1 MTIYILFL
9 LLLAIL
15 SEFCYNYTMSITNE
29 QLEHLAIL
37 SRLELKDEEKT
48 QFQDQLSDILDF
60 VDQLQ
65 NINTETVEPMHHI
78 TGLETVWREDVVQE
92 FGDREELLDS
102 APERQGDY
110 IKTKPIF

>member
-1 MTIYILFL
+1 MPKHKGFL
-9 LLLAIL
+9 SFIAIF
-15 SEFCYNYTMSITNE
+15 SYFCYNYVMSITNE

-37 SRLELKDEEKT
+37 SRLELKDEEKK
-48 QFQDQLSDILDF
+48 QFQDQLSNILDF

-65 NINTETVEPMHHI
+65 NINTDEIEPMHHT
-78 TGLETVWREDVVQE
+78 TGLETVWREDVIQE